1 MPRMKKDGKAVSF
14 KLKSEICSRLD
25 AYSDTSGIPKT
36 VIVERAL
43 DKFLAEAVNSENS
56 CLTLKMDK

>member
-14 KLKSEICSRLD
+14 KLKSEICNRLD
-25 AYSDTSGIPKT
+25 AYSDMSGIPKT

-43 DKFLAEAVNSENS
+43 DRYLSDTNVNE
-56 CLTLKMDK
+56 CLDFRKGLD